1 MSSGS
6 ALARKPA
13 DSARL
18 ASEVRLSVE
27 QVSYA
32 YSANPA
38 QAPLFAQVENVSLEI
53 ERSGLLL
60 NRSSE
65 VRSCC
70 ELPSTPP
77 VTCVALCQLPV
88 RR

>member
-27 QVSYA
+27 QVS
-32 YSANPA
+32 
-38 QAPLFAQVENVSLEI
+38 
-53 ERSGLLL
+53 
-60 NRSSE
+60 
-65 VRSCC
+65 
-70 ELPSTPP
+70 
-77 VTCVALCQLPV
+77 
-88 RR
+88 